1 MGTQTFGKGSVQTL
15 RQLTPDTAIKL
26 TTALYYTPH
35 GRSIQARG
43 IVPDLMVDETQDGDG
58 WNSLRVR
65 EADLQ
70 KHLSGDDAADKAAP
84 DAAVRDEREAHKEQ
98 QHISALSKERKPLVY
113 GSPDDFQLM
122 QALNHFKGQPV
133 ILSKV
138 VAKPA
143 KESADGKA
151 DKKLNATSDKKSDKK
166 SDAKSDNKTDAPVDV
181 PASK

>member
-1 MGTQTFGKGSVQTL
+1 VQTL

-70 KHLSGDDAADKAAP
+70 KHLSGDATDKATP
-84 DAAVRDEREAHKEQ
+84 DAAARDEREAREE
-98 QHISALSKERKPLVY
+98 HISALSKERKPLVY

-133 ILSKV
+133 TLSKV

-143 KESADGKA
+143 KQSADGKA
-151 DKKLNATSDKKSDKK
+151 DKKIDAKSDQKSDK
-166 SDAKSDNKTDAPVDV
+166 KSDNKTDAPVDV